1 MNGKWAYYKRLA
13 SLYRSYRRR
22 ELVVS
27 SPPLRLWVEISSRCN
42 LRCAFCPNKDLP
54 AGEKGDMDWAIFQNV
69 VDQGRAFAFEINLHH
84 RGETL
89 LHPEAGR
96 FIRYAAGT
104 GLSCRL
110 HTNATLLKGKV
121 SEEILSSSL
130 QRLSVSFDGFSAET
144 YEKNRCGASFEQVTG
159 NIAGFLEQRRRRR
172 QITPRLTI
180 EMMELPA
187 AADGSERR
195 GFIERFKK
203 LGLDELVIKKSHNW
217 AGYLDSPPG
226 GEPSGDSP
234 AGSGTFSACTFPWN
248 ALLVLCNGE
257 VVPCAQDFF
266 GHMPLGNAREK
277 TLLEIWN
284 GPPLQVLR
292 QAFAA
297 GKAAALP
304 ACSGCDRIRRPTLG
318 GVPREYLKRI
328 VRMRMP

>member
-22 ELVVS
+22 DPVVP

-54 AGEKGDMDWAIFQNV
+54 AGQKGDMDWALFRNV
-69 VDQGRAFAFEINLHH
+69 IDQGRAFAFEVNLHH

-110 HTNATLLKGKV
+110 HTNATLLKGKIN
-121 SEEILSSSL
+121 EEILSSPL

-144 YEKNRCGASFEQVTG
+144 YEKNRSGASFEQVTG
-159 NIAGFLEQRRRRR
+159 NIAGFLEQRRRR
-172 QITPRLTI
+172 QQNHPRLTI

-187 AADGSERR
+187 AADGNERR

-217 AGYLDSPPG
+217 AGYLDSPA
-226 GEPSGDSP
+226 SK
-234 AGSGTFSACTFPWN
+234 GTFYACTFPWN
-248 ALLVLCNGE
+248 ALLVLFNGE
-257 VVPCAQDFF
+257 VLPCAQDFF
-266 GHMPLGNAREK
+266 GSMPLGSAREK

-284 GPPLQVLR
+284 GSPMQVLR

-297 GKAAALP
+297 GETAVPP
-304 ACSGCDRIRRPTLG
+304 ACSACDRIRRPTLG
-318 GVPREYLKRI
+318 GVPTEYLKRI